1 MSAKTGLELNPM
13 EATAPVLAICVSH
26 AKLDELTRLLD
37 LISGTRPPSPIPRTL
52 LEFTQTN
59 QIPIGTSGGDLGSE
73 KASGFPQLGLWVLA
87 QGTGGS
93 CAGVMGSK
101 GDRFR
106 SGFWG
111 LVWGLVRFGGSG
123 TSGVSR

>member
-13 EATAPVLAICVSH
+13 EATAPVLAICMSH
-26 AKLDELTRLLD
+26 AKLDELTRLLE
-37 LISGTRPPSPIPRTL
+37 LISG
-52 LEFTQTN
+52 
-59 QIPIGTSGGDLGSE
+59 GGDLGSE

-106 SGFWG
+106 SGLWG